1 MEMNFSH
8 IHIKEYF
15 SHMTHILKVSCM
27 LFLLGVVGVIHGLLP
42 FLFTDV
48 VSSKVKHLDKVLDG
62 SS

>member
-1 MEMNFSH
+1 MN
-8 IHIKEYF
+8 
-15 SHMTHILKVSCM
+15 HILKISCM

-48 VSSKVKHLDKVLDG
+48 VSSRVKRLDKVLDG

>member
-1 MEMNFSH
+1 
-8 IHIKEYF
+8 
-15 SHMTHILKVSCM
+15 MTNILKVSCM